1 MNMDQDEHMEDGT
14 SSASL
19 RVLVVDDDPVNCQIL
34 GEYLEDQ
41 GYEYATAAD
50 GAEAWRLLQQKGS
63 IFHVILLDRMM
74 PNLDGM
80 AVMSLIQGD
89 SALRTIPVIMQTAAG
104 APNEVQEGIEAGVFF
119 YLTKPFEKDMLLA
132 IVKAAARHAIRQR
145 EAFDDLNKQSGS
157 LTYLQSG
164 TFRVRT
170 MKEVYY
176 FSVALANA
184 CAEPERVVMGL
195 IDLLINAVEH
205 GNLGISYVEK
215 TQLQETDQWE
225 KEIDRRLSLPEY
237 QDKFVEIQFERAP
250 EEIRITIKDQGNGF
264 DWKQYEEMDPSRALA
279 SHGRGI
285 AMARALNFDRV
296 EYQGNG
302 NTVLCIVR
310 QIPKGEGNAFAQCST
325 ESAGMTTNL

>member
-1 MNMDQDEHMEDGT
+1 MNNDQDEQREHGA

-19 RVLVVDDDPVNCQIL
+19 RVLVVEDDPVNCQIL
-34 GEYLEDQ
+34 GEYVEDH
-41 GYEYATAAD
+41 GYGYATAAD
-50 GAEAWRLLQQKGS
+50 GAEAWRLLQQKGQT
-63 IFHVILLDRMM
+63 FHVILLDRRM

-80 AVMSLIQGD
+80 ALMTLIQGN
-89 SALRTIPVIMQTAAG
+89 SSLRTIPVIMQTAAG
-104 APNEVQEGIEAGVFF
+104 APHEVQEGIEAGVFF

-132 IVKAAARHAIRQR
+132 IVKAAARQAIRQR

-157 LTYLQSG
+157 LAYLQSG
-164 TFRVRT
+164 TFHVRT
-170 MKEVYY
+170 LKEVYY
-176 FSVALANA
+176 FAVALAHA
-184 CAEPERVVMGL
+184 CAEPEKVVMGL

-205 GNLGISYVEK
+205 GNLGISYAEK
-215 TQLQETDQWE
+215 THLQETDQWE

-250 EEIRITIKDQGNGF
+250 EEVRITIKDQGNGF
-264 DWKQYEEMDPSRALA
+264 DWKQYEQMDPSRVLA

-310 QIPKGEGNAFAQCST
+310 QTPNGEATALAHCSA
-325 ESAGMTTNL
+325 EPAGAMTRL

>member
-1 MNMDQDEHMEDGT
+1 MKMDQDEQIENGT

-41 GYEYATAAD
+41 CYDYTTAAD
-50 GAEAWRLLQQKGS
+50 GAEAWRVLQQKGQV
-63 IFHVILLDRMM
+63 FHVILLDRMM

-80 AVMSLIQGD
+80 ALMSLIQSD
-89 SALRTIPVIMQTAAG
+89 SSLRTIPVIMQTAAG
-104 APNEVQEGIEAGVFF
+104 APHEVQEGIEAGVFF

-132 IVKAAARHAIRQR
+132 IVKAAARQAIRQR
-145 EAFDDLNKQSGS
+145 EAIDDLIKQSGS

-164 TFRVRT
+164 TFHVRT
-170 MKEVYY
+170 LKEVYY
-176 FSVALANA
+176 FAVALANA
-184 CAEPERVVMGL
+184 CAEPEKVVMGL
-195 IDLLINAVEH
+195 IDLLVNAVEH
-205 GNLGISYVEK
+205 GNLGISYAEK
-215 TQLQETDQWE
+215 THLQEIDQWE

-237 QDKFVEIQFERAP
+237 KDKFVEIQFERAS

-264 DWKQYEEMDPSRALA
+264 DWRQYEQMDPSRALS

-310 QIPKGEGNAFAQCST
+310 QTPKGGANAFASCSA
-325 ESAGMTTNL
+325 EPAGMVTSL